1 VVFVD
6 KSPWVKA
13 TDFGVLPMPV
23 AFTIKLAGEVDGTEF
38 PVGHIGSPP
47 MPTDKLS
54 PLPEATIQ
62 FH

>member
-6 KSPWVKA
+6 KSPWVKV

-38 PVGHIGSPP
+38 PVGHIGSHP

-54 PLPEATIQ
+54 LLPEAITQ